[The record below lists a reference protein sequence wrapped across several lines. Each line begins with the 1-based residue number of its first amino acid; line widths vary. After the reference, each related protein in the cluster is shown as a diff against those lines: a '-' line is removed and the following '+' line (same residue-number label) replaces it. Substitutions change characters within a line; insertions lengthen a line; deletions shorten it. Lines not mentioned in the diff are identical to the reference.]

1 MESKIWRALAL
12 TAIALA
18 AAAACG
24 CNTLDQAFETL
35 SNMDEID
42 ADDQGL
48 SSDDDEAYDFS
59 GELPEYLAPES
70 GTCQRRDRE
79 LTLQGLL
86 QDNDAESCN

>member
-48 SSDDDEAYDFS
+48 SSDDDEA
-59 GELPEYLAPES
+59 
-70 GTCQRRDRE
+70 
-79 LTLQGLL
+79 
-86 QDNDAESCN
+86 